1 MSEYVNRLKQF
12 LEARGQSTEFTAL
25 TADASTREYY
35 RIQWKGASAIGCV
48 YPESFIPEEQ
58 NYIDATKLFL
68 ASHLP
73 VAEIYDFDGG
83 LGVIIQEDL
92 GDTVLRD
99 VLLEAPKERS
109 GRLLNEAI
117 SLIARIQTATPIA
130 FEMDSIASRLKF
142 DREKLLWELNF
153 FKTHYFET
161 YLSRPLDTAE
171 DAAISAEFDELA
183 ADLEKCAVVLCHR
196 DFHAAN
202 LMLDSKGQMRI
213 IDHQDARIGSPA
225 YDLVSLLL
233 DRITVPPPPEW
244 LADRRRYFLDVRRTL
259 GMPKIDEDDFACEF
273 RLQTIQRCLKAVGT
287 FSYQSAVRGKTYFI
301 PFIQPMFR
309 IVDRAIGN
317 VDRFPRLRSLIESE
331 LESDEVSRHDR

>member
-1 MSEYVNRLKQF
+1 MSEYVTRLKSF
-12 LEARGQSTEFTAL
+12 LEDRGEPSEFTAL

-35 RIQWKGASAIGCV
+35 RIEWNGRSAVACV
-48 YPESFIPEEQ
+48 YPESFVPAEQ
-58 NYIDATKLFL
+58 TFIDATKLFL
-68 ASHLP
+68 AAHLP
-73 VAEIYDFDGG
+73 VAEIYDLDGPM
-83 LGVIIQEDL
+83 GVIVQEDL

-109 GRLLNEAI
+109 QRLLNEAI
-117 SLIARIQTATPIA
+117 SLIARIQTATSMA
-130 FEMDSIASRLKF
+130 FEMGSIASQLKF
-142 DREKLLWELNF
+142 DKEKLLWELNF

-161 YLSRPLDTAE
+161 YLAMPLSESVNDAVTAE
-171 DAAISAEFDELA
+171 FEELA
-183 ADLEKCAVVLCHR
+183 GDLEDCAVVLCHR

-202 LMLDSKGQMRI
+202 LMLDSTGKMRI

-233 DRITVPPPPEW
+233 DRITEPPSPEW

-259 GMPKIDEDDFACEF
+259 GMPKIDEDDFAYEF

-301 PFIQPMFR
+301 PFIRPMFR

-317 VDRFPRLRSLIESE
+317 VDRFPHLRTLIEAE
-331 LESDEVSRHDR
+331 LAREEKNGRDR